1 MSSKRKTP
9 ARQRALTA
17 RSSLSVMTGT
27 VLSLREIAAEPS
39 AIRATPAAIAPIAA
53 APSAPIEAGKA
64 PIAAPPPRAAL
75 SSEER
80 RRMIA
85 GLAYGRAERAGFNT
99 DPIQDWLMAERELE
113 DMLERRAS

>member
-27 VLSLREIAAEPS
+27 VLSLRDIAVEPS
-39 AIRATPAAIAPIAA
+39 AITATPAVIVAST
-53 APSAPIEAGKA
+53 SAPIEAKKA
-64 PIAAPPPRAAL
+64 PIAAPPPRVAL

-113 DMLERRAS
+113 AMLERRAS

>member
-27 VLSLREIAAEPS
+27 VLSLRDIAVEPS
-39 AIRATPAAIAPIAA
+39 VITATPAVIVAST
-53 APSAPIEAGKA
+53 SAPIEAKKA
-64 PIAAPPPRAAL
+64 PIAAPPPRGAL

-113 DMLERRAS
+113 AMLERRAS

>member
-1 MSSKRKTP
+1 MSNKRKTP

-27 VLSLREIAAEPS
+27 VLSLREIAVEPV
-39 AIRATPAAIAPIAA
+39 AITAAPASIATP
-53 APSAPIEAGKA
+53 PSAPIEVKKA
-64 PIAAPPPRAAL
+64 PIAAPPPRVAL

-113 DMLERRAS
+113 AILERRAS